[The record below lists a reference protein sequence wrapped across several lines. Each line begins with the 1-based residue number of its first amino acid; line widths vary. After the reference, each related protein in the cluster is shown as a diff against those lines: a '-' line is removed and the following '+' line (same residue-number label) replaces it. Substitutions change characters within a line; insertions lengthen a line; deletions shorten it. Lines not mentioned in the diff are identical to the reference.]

1 MPTTLRRYAVEPQ
14 DLGCL
19 TVYSIVVSHVMVILT
34 WAHAPQQASSS
45 EGVKPQ
51 PRGKWALPTLNIC
64 TPGGRRAQ
72 ASCCLFRDAL
82 GSGHTAFLPMGIL
95 LVEYQFHII
104 PPPFPPPSSHL
115 LLTHAPMLFPGE
127 GTPGREALRRVLWL
141 LRYFRSPVSDIRSL
155 NPGIRPDRGS
165 TGRRPTF
172 CRDRRTW
179 GSARAGSCG
188 EGGGVVPKIQVG
200 QEEKSETER
209 IMLMSGNPAERG
221 SGIGPTCP
229 PPPGSPSDGL

>member
-34 WAHAPQQASSS
+34 WAHAPRQASSS

-51 PRGKWALPTLNIC
+51 PRGKWASPTLNIC

-72 ASCCLFRDAL
+72 ASCCLFRDAQ

-104 PPPFPPPSSHL
+104 PPPPPTYFLLMRPCCFLEKGPLVERRSAESSGSYGIS
-115 LLTHAPMLFPGE
+115 AP
-127 GTPGREALRRVLWL
+127 
-141 LRYFRSPVSDIRSL
+141 RSPISGLRTRVFVRTGVARAEGPL
-155 NPGIRPDRGS
+155 LVGTGAHGARPELGVVGKGAEWYLKFKSAKMKRVRRRGS
-165 TGRRPTF
+165 
-172 CRDRRTW
+172 C
-179 GSARAGSCG
+179 
-188 EGGGVVPKIQVG
+188 
-200 QEEKSETER
+200 
-209 IMLMSGNPAERG
+209 
-221 SGIGPTCP
+221 
-229 PPPGSPSDGL
+229 